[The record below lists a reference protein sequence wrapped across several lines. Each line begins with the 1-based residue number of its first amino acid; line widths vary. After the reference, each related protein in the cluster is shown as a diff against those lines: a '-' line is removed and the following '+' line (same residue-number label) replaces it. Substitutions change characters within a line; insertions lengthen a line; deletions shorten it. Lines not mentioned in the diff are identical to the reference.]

1 MARSPLLQLS
11 DVTVS
16 FGQEGLIDAVSLVIH
31 AGDRLA
37 LVGRNGCGK
46 STLMRVMAGQIEADE
61 GTCVAGPGRVVGY
74 MEQDPDLSAFETLG
88 EFASS
93 DLPPGSEY
101 RVTMAAEGSK
111 FDPDTKVKAA

>member
-37 LVGRNGCGK
+37 LVGR
-46 STLMRVMAGQIEADE
+46 
-61 GTCVAGPGRVVGY
+61 
-74 MEQDPDLSAFETLG
+74 
-88 EFASS
+88 
-93 DLPPGSEY
+93 DLPQPAHPSPQCPHPLRSSG
-101 RVTMAAEGSK
+101 TAIAAA
-111 FDPDTKVKAA
+111 P